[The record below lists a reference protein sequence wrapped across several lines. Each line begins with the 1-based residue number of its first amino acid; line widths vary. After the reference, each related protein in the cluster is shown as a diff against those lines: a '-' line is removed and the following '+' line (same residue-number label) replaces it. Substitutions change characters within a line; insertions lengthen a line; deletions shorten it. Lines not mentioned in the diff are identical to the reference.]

1 MTQSSTLASARM
13 GDAPRARAR
22 FLAQAIALEEQP
34 PSSLVRSAIYLAIG
48 LLVAAVAWAWSTE
61 VNEVASCRG
70 EVIPA
75 GLIHDIQHL
84 DGGMVREILV
94 RDGDR
99 VRQGQPLLRFAPPD
113 SQTELDQARIRKA
126 TLELQA
132 ERLQAIIE
140 GRAPKIDPETSSFP
154 DLARKQLT
162 IYQAQRDSHASEVKV
177 IEAQIQQRL
186 TELRRQQA
194 QVGGLKKEIVLLEE
208 QVRIR
213 SRGVKRKLIART
225 ELLATQAR
233 LAEAQ
238 RELRTLRNS
247 IAVARSAWE
256 AARQQLLELQAGFRR
271 DLEVEAGKVAAQLAE
286 VEQTLIRL
294 RTRVD
299 RLVVRAP
306 VDGIVQ
312 GLSITRINAVVKPG
326 QVIMQLVP
334 VHDELIVEARIPPDQ
349 IGHIHQG
356 QKAVVKIDSYNPS
369 RFGTVEGEVQR
380 ISASTYL
387 DERRN
392 PYYRAEIHLHENHL
406 GDDPDRLRIIPGM
419 TVTAD
424 ITTGSKTILDYLLR
438 PVTRGFAN
446 AFHER

>member
-1 MTQSSTLASARM
+1 MTQSSTLASART
-13 GDAPRARAR
+13 GGAPRARAR

-34 PSSLVRSAIYLAIG
+34 PSSLVRSAIYLAIA

-99 VRQGQPLLRFAPPD
+99 VRQGQPLLRFAPPE

-132 ERLQAIIE
+132 ERLQAIVE
-140 GRAPKIDPETSSFP
+140 GREPNIDPETSAFP

-162 IYQAQRDSHASEVKV
+162 IYQAQRDSHASEVQV
-177 IEAQIQQRL
+177 AEAQIQQRL

-194 QVGGLKKEIVLLEE
+194 QVGGLKKEIALLEE

-213 SRGVKRKLIART
+213 SRGVERKLIART
-225 ELLATQAR
+225 QLLSTQTR

-247 IAVARSAWE
+247 IVVARSAWE
-256 AARQQLLELQAGFRR
+256 AARRRLQELQAGFRR
-271 DLEVEAGKVAAQLAE
+271 DLEVEAGQVAAQLAE

-334 VHDELIVEARIPPDQ
+334 VHDEMIVEARIPPDQ

-387 DERRN
+387 DERRK
-392 PYYRAEIHLHENHL
+392 PYYRAEIRLHENHL

-438 PVTRGFAN
+438 PVSRGFAN

>member
-1 MTQSSTLASARM
+1 MTQSNTLASPRI
-13 GDAPRARAR
+13 GGAPRARAR
-22 FLAQAIALEEQP
+22 FLAQAIALEEQG
-34 PSSLVRSAIYLAIG
+34 PSTIVRTAIYLAIG

-70 EVIPA
+70 EVVPA

-84 DGGMVREILV
+84 DGGMVREIYV

-99 VRQGQPLLRFAPPD
+99 VRQGQPLLRFAPPE

-132 ERLQAIIE
+132 ERLEAIIE
-140 GRAPKIDPETSSFP
+140 GREPNIDPKTHPFP

-162 IYQAQRDSHASEVKV
+162 IYRAQRDSHASEVRV

-194 QVGGLKKEIVLLEE
+194 QVGGLKKEIGLLEE
-208 QVRIR
+208 QVKIR
-213 SRGVKRKLIART
+213 SRGVKGKLVART
-225 ELLATQAR
+225 ELLATQTR

-238 RELRTLRNS
+238 RELRTLRNG
-247 IAVARSAWE
+247 IVVARSAWE
-256 AARQQLLELQAGFRR
+256 EARQRLLELEAGFRK
-271 DLEVEAGKVAAQLAE
+271 DLEIEAGKVAAQLAE
-286 VEQTLIRL
+286 VEQTLVRL
-294 RTRVD
+294 QNRVD
-299 RLVVRAP
+299 RLLVRAP

-312 GLSITRINAVVKPG
+312 GLSITRINAVVRPG
-326 QVIMQLVP
+326 QVIMQVVP

-356 QKAVVKIDSYNPS
+356 QEAVVKIDSFNPS
-369 RFGTVEGEVQR
+369 RFGNVKGEVER

-392 PYYRAEIHLHENHL
+392 PYYRAEIRLQQNHL
-406 GDDPDRLRIIPGM
+406 GDDPSRLRIIPGM
-419 TVTAD
+419 TVQAD

-438 PVTRGFAN
+438 PISRGFAN